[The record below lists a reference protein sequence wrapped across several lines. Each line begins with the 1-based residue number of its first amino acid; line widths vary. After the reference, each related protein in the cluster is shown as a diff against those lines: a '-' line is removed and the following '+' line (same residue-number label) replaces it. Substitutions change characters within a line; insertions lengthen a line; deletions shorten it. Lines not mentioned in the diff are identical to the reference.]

1 MWKSSE
7 KEKMLTMR
15 EEYKSDLISESLL
28 DKRQQDLVR
37 LTGLLC
43 PRLVRSEQ
51 LVGRSS
57 ASFLFLEN
65 KVLTTLQNQMRNEK
79 RK

>member
-7 KEKMLTMR
+7 KEKMQR

-57 ASFLFLEN
+57 ASFLFLES
-65 KVLTTLQNQMRNEK
+65 KSTDYFAEPDEK
-79 RK
+79 

>member
-7 KEKMLTMR
+7 NEKMQR

-37 LTGLLC
+37 LMGLLC
-43 PRLVRSEQ
+43 LRLVRSEQ

-57 ASFLFLEN
+57 ASFLFLES
-65 KVLTTLQNQMRNEK
+65 KSTDYFAKPDEK
-79 RK
+79 

>member
-7 KEKMLTMR
+7 NEKMQR

-57 ASFLFLEN
+57 ASFLFLES
-65 KVLTTLQNQMRNEK
+65 KSTDYFAEPDEK
-79 RK
+79 

>member
-7 KEKMLTMR
+7 NEKMQR

-43 PRLVRSEQ
+43 PRLVRSKQ

-57 ASFLFLEN
+57 ASFLFLESES
-65 KVLTTLQNQMRNEK
+65 TDYFAEPDEK
-79 RK
+79 

>member
-7 KEKMLTMR
+7 NEKMQK

-57 ASFLFLEN
+57 ASFLFLESKSN
-65 KVLTTLQNQMRNEK
+65 NYFTEPDEK
-79 RK
+79 

>member
-7 KEKMLTMR
+7 NEKMQR

-43 PRLVRSEQ
+43 FRLVRSEQ

-57 ASFLFLEN
+57 ASFLFLES
-65 KVLTTLQNQMRNEK
+65 KSTDYFAESDEK
-79 RK
+79 

>member
-7 KEKMLTMR
+7 NEKMQR

-57 ASFLFLEN
+57 ASFLFLES
-65 KVLTTLQNQMRNEK
+65 KSTDYFAKPDEK
-79 RK
+79 

>member
-7 KEKMLTMR
+7 NEKMQR

-57 ASFLFLEN
+57 ASFLFLES
-65 KVLTTLQNQMRNEK
+65 KSTDFFAEPDEK
-79 RK
+79 